1 MPPPMI
7 TNVTPTVITPMI
19 EAEVRMVSRLLVV
32 RKVSAVTT
40 PTTPSSTSTA
50 TSPRLRPAPP
60 SSSRAAGERAPVSR
74 PARSTRCCSSTAGT
88 SGTPAPP
95 GSDLVR
101 SVPSG
106 MRCSFHDQVEDPG
119 LVELGRRGLVHHPA
133 LAHDEHPVGQPEHLG
148 HLAGHDHHRHPG
160 RGQVADEAVDLAA
173 RADVDAAGRLV
184 EQQHLAA
191 AQQPPGQHDL

>member
-1 MPPPMI
+1 MSLPTDRSMPPPMI
-7 TNVTPTVITPMI
+7 TKVTPTVITPMI

-32 RKVSAVTT
+32 RNVSAVTT
-40 PTTPSSTSTA
+40 PTIPSSTSTA

-74 PARSTRCCSSTAGT
+74 AARSTRACSSTAGAA
-88 SGTPAPP
+88 G

-106 MRCSFHDQVEDPG
+106 MRRSFHDQVEDPA

-160 RGQVADEAVDLAA
+160 RG
-173 RADVDAAGRLV
+173 
-184 EQQHLAA
+184 
-191 AQQPPGQHDL
+191 